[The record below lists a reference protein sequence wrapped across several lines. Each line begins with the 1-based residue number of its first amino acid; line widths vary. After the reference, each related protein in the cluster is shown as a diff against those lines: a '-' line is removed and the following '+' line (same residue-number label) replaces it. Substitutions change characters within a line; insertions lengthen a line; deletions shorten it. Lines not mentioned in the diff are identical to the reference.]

1 MRKIIL
7 LSLLFTTFCC
17 KPQNKKQIE
26 VEKIIHY
33 NMENKHEYN
42 KLVNK
47 DLEIFDFKKF
57 YEDNV
62 NGLGKTYEMSD
73 GGQIEESAGENG
85 SWFLKNEK
93 QKDSPFT
100 KYKLY
105 YNTGII
111 KQKGILYQD
120 NCEIGIWY
128 DFDENGKLIKSTD
141 LDEPYKLTIEDILQF
156 LKKNNANFERY
167 YSINRSFDE
176 ATKKGTWSLD
186 YFGTYKNKQ
195 GNYLI
200 EIDDKTN
207 EIQYVA
213 KITGKEGEKEIL
225 KNTKKE
231 TLLIDEDNSKKN
243 NNLILIIILFLAL
256 AIIVGGF
263 IYISQ
268 RSQIPLP

>member
-1 MRKIIL
+1 MKNIIL
-7 LSLLFTTFCC
+7 LSLLFITFCC
-17 KPQNKKQIE
+17 KPQSKKQTE

-33 NMENKHEYN
+33 NMENKNEYN

-47 DLEIFDFKKF
+47 DLEKFDIKKF
-57 YEDNV
+57 YEDNG

-73 GGQIEESAGENG
+73 GGRIEESAGEKG

-93 QKDSPFT
+93 LKDSPFT
-100 KYKLY
+100 KYNLY

-128 DFDENGKLIKSTD
+128 DFDENGKLIKETD
-141 LDEPYKLTIEDILQF
+141 LDEPYKLTIDDMLHF
-156 LKKNNANFERY
+156 LKKSNADFDRY
-167 YSINRSFDE
+167 FSINRVFDE
-176 ATKKGTWSLD
+176 NKKIGTWTLIFD
-186 YFGTYKNKQ
+186 GTYKNNQ
-195 GNYLI
+195 GKYLI

-207 EIQYVA
+207 EIQHVA

-231 TLLIDEDNSKKN
+231 TLLIDEDNSEKKN
-243 NNLILIIILFLAL
+243 NFILIIILFLAL

-268 RSQIPLP
+268 RSQIPSP